1 MRVRLENLTKKFDT
15 VVAVDDFS
23 MTFEDGQL
31 VVLLGPSGC
40 GKSTLLNMLSGI
52 LPATEGKIYFD
63 DEDVN
68 YKDFEEIFIGARI
81 ICLKRINIWSINT
94 PRVFCFRYYQIDLLL

>member
-63 DEDVN
+63 DEDVT
-68 YKDFEEIFIGARI
+68 DLPPQDRGVG
-81 ICLKRINIWSINT
+81 L
-94 PRVFCFRYYQIDLLL
+94 VFQN